1 MFDIDQEREYVRNIL
16 ILLAKD
22 KKLAEFS
29 RFSGLN
35 YRTLCSIRNGENMPK
50 FETIQKIKASYAKF
64 QEV

>member
-1 MFDIDQEREYVRNIL
+1 MFDIDQEREYVREIL

-29 RFSGLN
+29 RFSDVK

-50 FETIQKIKASYAKF
+50 FETIQKIKANYAKF